1 MNGTADHLSN
11 SGKGVVESHGR
22 LRVDRRKRR
31 LFLSLFSGTVRPDSR
46 HPSGLQHS
54 FTSSYIVDSHSR
66 TIREEAPV
74 KYPKHKQIRF
84 GSRFFLYRF
93 LCPRNTI
100 YNAGMALVRR
110 SALPA
115 GDNYTQYRYCGDW
128 LFWIQIVSGG
138 GNVVYLAEPLNY
150 YRVHDSNTTAE
161 SIATGRK
168 HIETLRIL
176 EETFRLIDP
185 PLICRLS
192 IAGKHL
198 LRIRK
203 AAGSHWNEEPYLSVR
218 LAWRERYRHPR
229 MIMFWH
235 KVFKDLPRSF
245 AR

>member
-1 MNGTADHLSN
+1 MRSLRTTITPNTVIAATGC
-11 SGKGVVESHGR
+11 SGYRS
-22 LRVDRRKRR
+22 
-31 LFLSLFSGTVRPDSR
+31 SR
-46 HPSGLQHS
+46 
-54 FTSSYIVDSHSR
+54 
-66 TIREEAPV
+66 
-74 KYPKHKQIRF
+74 
-84 GSRFFLYRF
+84 
-93 LCPRNTI
+93 
-100 YNAGMALVRR
+100 
-110 SALPA
+110 
-115 GDNYTQYRYCGDW
+115 
-128 LFWIQIVSGG
+128 GG

-161 SIATGRK
+161 SIVTGRK

-245 AR
+245 SR

>member
-1 MNGTADHLSN
+1 MRSLRTTITPNTVIAATGC
-11 SGKGVVESHGR
+11 SGYR
-22 LRVDRRKRR
+22 
-31 LFLSLFSGTVRPDSR
+31 
-46 HPSGLQHS
+46 
-54 FTSSYIVDSHSR
+54 SYR
-66 TIREEAPV
+66 
-74 KYPKHKQIRF
+74 
-84 GSRFFLYRF
+84 
-93 LCPRNTI
+93 
-100 YNAGMALVRR
+100 
-110 SALPA
+110 
-115 GDNYTQYRYCGDW
+115 
-128 LFWIQIVSGG
+128 GG

-161 SIATGRK
+161 SIVTGRK

-229 MIMFWH
+229 MIMFLSLIH
-235 KVFKDLPRSF
+235 I
-245 AR
+245 

>member
-1 MNGTADHLSN
+1 MEEIIVKKCKFLLTKSASFWSSPARWTLTDCVHDYRMQERPLS
-11 SGKGVVESHGR
+11 
-22 LRVDRRKRR
+22 
-31 LFLSLFSGTVRPDSR
+31 
-46 HPSGLQHS
+46 
-54 FTSSYIVDSHSR
+54 
-66 TIREEAPV
+66 
-74 KYPKHKQIRF
+74 
-84 GSRFFLYRF
+84 
-93 LCPRNTI
+93 NTI

-115 GDNYTQYRYCGDW
+115 DDNYTQYRYCGDW

-161 SIATGRK
+161 SIVTGRK

-245 AR
+245 SR

>member
-1 MNGTADHLSN
+1 M
-11 SGKGVVESHGR
+11 
-22 LRVDRRKRR
+22 
-31 LFLSLFSGTVRPDSR
+31 
-46 HPSGLQHS
+46 
-54 FTSSYIVDSHSR
+54 
-66 TIREEAPV
+66 
-74 KYPKHKQIRF
+74 
-84 GSRFFLYRF
+84 
-93 LCPRNTI
+93 
-100 YNAGMALVRR
+100 
-110 SALPA
+110 
-115 GDNYTQYRYCGDW
+115 
-128 LFWIQIVSGG
+128 

-245 AR
+245 TR

>member
-1 MNGTADHLSN
+1 
-11 SGKGVVESHGR
+11 
-22 LRVDRRKRR
+22 
-31 LFLSLFSGTVRPDSR
+31 
-46 HPSGLQHS
+46 
-54 FTSSYIVDSHSR
+54 
-66 TIREEAPV
+66 
-74 KYPKHKQIRF
+74 
-84 GSRFFLYRF
+84 
-93 LCPRNTI
+93 
-100 YNAGMALVRR
+100 MALVRR

-203 AAGSHWNEEPYLSVR
+203 AAGSHWNEEPYLSIR

>member
-11 SGKGVVESHGR
+11 SGKRGC
-22 LRVDRRKRR
+22 RKPRAITCGSPKATTFP
-31 LFLSLFSGTVRPDSR
+31 LPVFWNGASG
-46 HPSGLQHS
+46 
-54 FTSSYIVDSHSR
+54 F
-66 TIREEAPV
+66 
-74 KYPKHKQIRF
+74 
-84 GSRFFLYRF
+84 
-93 LCPRNTI
+93 
-100 YNAGMALVRR
+100 
-110 SALPA
+110 
-115 GDNYTQYRYCGDW
+115 
-128 LFWIQIVSGG
+128 SGG